1 MPPQH
6 LVAQVDGQPVS
17 PHRPQAHERGHR
29 AERGDSLLLLGLT
42 RLLTASTTTA
52 AAAVIGESERVA
64 EELAAALVNPD
75 GGRGGTDREC
85 GCNHNNQDWRGE

>member
-52 AAAVIGESERVA
+52 AAAVIGEREWVA
-64 EELAAALVNPD
+64 EELAAALINPEESQVAPT
-75 GGRGGTDREC
+75 GKLSVTTATKVG
-85 GCNHNNQDWRGE
+85 NGE